1 MFTLYAA
8 AGFNLYLFLPAFLM
22 NCIAIPGIVCN
33 LAVIYVTVRNKNLHG
48 TANLLIALQSILEIL
63 HQSSHLVWL
72 FVVTVGWN
80 YIRYKWAMALELP
93 AILGVNISMVV
104 I

>member
-33 LAVIYVTVRNKNLHG
+33 LAVIYVTVRNKSLHG
-48 TANLLIALQSILEIL
+48 TANFLIALQSFLEIL
-63 HQSSHLVWL
+63 HQSAHLVWL
-72 FVVTVGWN
+72 FIATAGWN
-80 YIRYKWAMALELP
+80 FIRYKWAMAWEL
-93 AILGVNISMVV
+93 AAVLGVNLSMVV
-104 I
+104 